1 MSKVRVKLNYAGVQE
16 LLKGPEVRALLEECG
31 SRVLDSLPDDG
42 YEKETRTTDRAV
54 VAVYAATAEARVKNS
69 KSNTLLKALG
79 AARI

>member
-31 SRVLDSLPDDG
+31 SRVMQSLPDG
-42 YEKETRTTDRAV
+42 YEMETRMTDRAV
-54 VAVYAATAEARVKNS
+54 VTIHAATTKARVENS
-69 KSNTLLKALG
+69 KNNTLLNALG